1 MSKNSDDHSHFIV
14 PVKYYVG
21 TLIALMILTVV
32 TVAVAQVDLAP
43 FNVAIALGVAGLKA
57 TLVLLFF
64 MGLKWDEAFNRVIL
78 IGSLAFFI
86 LFVAILL
93 LDVQTRD
100 HIYSNEGVP
109 FDINSPVKIKPIDAD
124 NH

>member
-1 MSKNSDDHSHFIV
+1 MSKNSDEHSHFIV

-57 TLVLLFF
+57 TLGLLFF
-64 MGLKWDEAFNRVIL
+64 MGLKWDDAFNRVIL
-78 IGSLAFFI
+78 IGSVAFFI

-100 HIYSNEGVP
+100 HIYSNEGKP
-109 FDINSPVKIKPIDAD
+109 FNIDSPVKIKAVDAD
-124 NH
+124 HH

>member
-100 HIYSNEGVP
+100 HIYSNEGTP
-109 FDINSPVKIKPIDAD
+109 FDINSPVKIKTISDD
-124 NH
+124 HH